1 MSFKNNKLNE
11 SEIISNLKASWSKNA
26 STLFYMLMHMQLCMH
41 RSTDNA
47 KCISNYA
54 FAITL

>member
-26 STLFYMLMHMQLCMH
+26 STLFYIVKTARNKKVLSHLYQ
-41 RSTDNA
+41 
-47 KCISNYA
+47 NY
-54 FAITL
+54 